1 MTKLV
6 SLIRA
11 GEGKRLELLDEWN
24 KVKERIE
31 AGEVT
36 AFAAAMTLRDGRTA
50 QVWCHPA
57 GTDSAH
63 LLTASATYLLRR
75 VSDWALKSAK

>member
-11 GEGKRLELLDEWN
+11 GEGKRSELLDEWN

-31 AGEVT
+31 GGEVT

-57 GTDSAH
+57 GTA
-63 LLTASATYLLRR
+63 RR
-75 VSDWALKSAK
+75 TCLPRQRRTCCGAYPIGR